1 MSADTRTIVITLG
14 FFFLLVFG
22 GLSVV
27 ALGSAQ
33 LNFATLLAG
42 AVSLFIWVAVFM
54 ALVEAIRNPPE
65 E

>member
-22 GLSVV
+22 GLSVA
-27 ALGSAQ
+27 ALATAE
-33 LNFATLLAG
+33 LNAATLLAA
-42 AVSLFIWVAVFM
+42 AVSLFVWVAVFL
-54 ALVEAIRNPPE
+54 ALVDAIRNPPE